1 MKQPNI
7 NIRTFVRISMLTA
20 LATVLTL
27 FPQIPA
33 GNGYVHFGDCVIYL
47 AAIFLGPV
55 PGALVGAIG
64 HGLADIISGFAI
76 FAVPT
81 LIIKGLLGF
90 VIGKL
95 LSGQKLTPY
104 RLASAGIVAL
114 LIVTLG
120 YFLAELFLYGI
131 SGAMLCLFSSPVQWL
146 MSVVASAILIPILK
160 GREL

>member
-1 MKQPNI
+1 MNQSNMNI
-7 NIRTFVRISMLTA
+7 KTFVRVAMLTA

-47 AAIFLGPV
+47 ASIFLGPV

-64 HGLADIISGFAI
+64 HGLADIISGFVI
-76 FAVPT
+76 FAIPT

-95 LSGQKLTPY
+95 LFRQSLTLW
-104 RLASAGIVAL
+104 RLVSAAIVAL
-114 LIVTLG
+114 LIVMLG
-120 YFLAELFLYGI
+120 YFLAELLLYGI
-131 SGAMLCLFSSPVQWL
+131 SGAILCLFSSPVQWL
-146 MSVVASAILIPILK
+146 MSAIASAILIPILK
-160 GREL
+160 RMEL